1 VKAAVC
7 RYDLFLKLAP
17 ADHRAI
23 SPEQDSWLL
32 MALTDAR
39 SKEIAHDR

>member
-1 VKAAVC
+1 MIL
-7 RYDLFLKLAP
+7 YLKLAS

-32 MALTDAR
+32 MALKDAR
-39 SKEIAHDR
+39 FKGDDT